1 MKTADFKRRPPGLSG
16 STWRKIFEITNH
28 CGQYAPR
35 LIARRRQ
42 LSASRRRELAER
54 LGYER

>member
-1 MKTADFKRRPPGLSG
+1 MKSADFKRRPPGLSG

-42 LSASRRRELAER
+42 FRRDHER
-54 LGYER
+54 MNQNGC